1 MRIFKGIEPSTR
13 RQIIVN
19 IFNLIMSNPENIS
32 DDEKVFVIKL
42 IRCYISEAVEEQ
54 QNYKLAVDKWNA
66 EYYSD

>member
-1 MRIFKGIEPSTR
+1 
-13 RQIIVN
+13 
-19 IFNLIMSNPENIS
+19 MSNPENIS

-54 QNYKLAVDKWNA
+54 QNYKLAVDKRNA